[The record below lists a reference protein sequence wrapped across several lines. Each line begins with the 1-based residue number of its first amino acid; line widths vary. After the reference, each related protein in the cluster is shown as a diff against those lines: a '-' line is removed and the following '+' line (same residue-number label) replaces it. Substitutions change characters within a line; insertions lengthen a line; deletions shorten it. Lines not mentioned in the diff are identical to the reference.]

1 MFDIFKIFS
10 FLKKTFSR
18 KDVLLIV
25 LLISLYFL
33 TRLIN
38 LDKFPI
44 FSDEGIYI
52 RWAKVAWHDASWRF
66 ISLTDG
72 KQPLQTWGTIPFL
85 KLFPDNALLAGRLF
99 AVTTGFIALVGIFS
113 ILFFLFGK
121 TSALIGSFLYIITPF
136 FLFFDRIA
144 LVDSGVNAGFIWILF
159 LTIVLA
165 KNRKLETALMLGFI
179 GGFFLLA
186 KSSVRIFLMLG
197 VFAPLLFLAKD
208 WKKLFKNALNFY
220 LLFGLS
226 LIIALVIYNVQ
237 RLSPFFHY
245 VAQKNLTFV
254 LSFDEFLKTP
264 FKLFFNNISLTPL
277 YIWWESGFVM
287 PLLAILGI
295 ISLAKKDKKLAGYLF
310 IWLILPFI
318 AIVFFTKVLFP
329 RYMIFFASLLLILS
343 SYLLSHISYL
353 SPPNSY
359 LLTPNRIR
367 TLLLVLIF
375 LAVSY
380 FNYTILFDYKNIPFP
395 QVDRGQY
402 IEGWPAGWGIKEFM
416 DFARVQSQ
424 TKPVIIIA
432 EGNFGM
438 AGDVLDVFLKR
449 SDKDKITIK
458 GYWPLGEEQLRENI
472 PFLKD
477 NYVYAFFSHQ
487 ETFPDS
493 WPLKH
498 FKTITKPGN
507 QSTFRIFELISSR

>member
-1 MFDIFKIFS
+1 MFDLFKIFS

-18 KDVLLIV
+18 KDVLIII
-25 LLISLYFL
+25 LLISLFFL
-33 TRLIN
+33 TRLVN

-52 RWAKVAWHDASWRF
+52 RWAKVAWHDSSWRF

-85 KLFPDNALLAGRLF
+85 KLFPDNSLLAGRLF
-99 AVTTGFIALVGIFS
+99 STTTGLAALTGTFL

-121 TSALIGSFLYIITPF
+121 TGAFIGSFLYIITPF
-136 FLFFDRIA
+136 FLFFDRIS

-165 KNRKLETALMLGFI
+165 KKRKLETALLLGFI

-197 VFAPLLFLAKD
+197 VFAPLLFLGKN
-208 WKKLFKNALNFY
+208 WKKLFRESLNYY

-226 LIIALVIYNVQ
+226 VGIAIVIYNVQ
-237 RLSPFFHY
+237 RLSPFFQF
-245 VAQKNLTFV
+245 VDKKNLSFV
-254 LSFDEFLKTP
+254 LSFDEFLRDP
-264 FKLFFNNISLTPL
+264 FQLFLNNIVFTPL
-277 YIWWESGFVM
+277 YIFWESGFVV

-295 ISLAKKDKKLAGYLF
+295 IALAKKDKRLTGYLF
-310 IWLILPFI
+310 IWFILPFI

-329 RYMIFFASLLLILS
+329 RYLIFLTSLLLILAT
-343 SYLLSHISYL
+343 YLLVNISKKA
-353 SPPNSY
+353 
-359 LLTPNRIR
+359 RV
-367 TLLLVLIF
+367 LLLILVI
-375 LAVSY
+375 LAVAY
-380 FNYTILFDYKNIPFP
+380 FDYTIIFDYKNIPFP

-402 IEGWPAGWGIKEFM
+402 IEGWPAGWGVKEFM

-424 TKPVIIIA
+424 IKPVVIIA

-449 SDKDKITIK
+449 DDKITIK
-458 GYWPLGEEQLRENI
+458 AYWPLGDEQLRENL
-472 PFLKD
+472 PLLKD
-477 NYVYAFFSHQ
+477 NNVFVFFSHQ
-487 ETFPDS
+487 EEVPKNWSIMLEPFQV
-493 WPLKH
+493 
-498 FKTITKPGN
+498 ITKPKN
-507 QSTFRIFELISSR
+507 KSTFRIFELVGKK

>member
-25 LLISLYFL
+25 FLIGLYFL

-99 AVTTGFIALVGIFS
+99 AVATGFVALTGIFL

-165 KNRKLETALMLGFI
+165 KNRKLETALILGFI

-197 VFAPLLFLAKD
+197 VFASLLFFQKD

-237 RLSPFFHY
+237 RLSPFFQF
-245 VAQKNLTFV
+245 VDKKNLTFIM
-254 LSFDEFLKTP
+254 SFDEFIKTP
-264 FKLFFNNISLTPL
+264 FQYFVNNIKYTPL

-287 PLLAILGI
+287 PLLAIPGI
-295 ISLAKKDKKLAGYLF
+295 VFLAKKDKKLASYLF
-310 IWLILPFI
+310 IWFILPFI
-318 AIVFFTKVLFP
+318 AIIFFTKVLFP
-329 RYMIFFASLLLILS
+329 RYMIFFASLFLILS
-343 SYLLSHISYL
+343 TYFLANISKKL
-353 SPPNSY
+353 
-359 LLTPNRIR
+359 R
-367 TLLLVLIF
+367 TIFLILII

-395 QVDRGQY
+395 EVDRGQY
-402 IEGWPAGWGIKEFM
+402 LEGWPAGWGIKEFM

-424 TKPVIIIA
+424 AKPVVIIA

-458 GYWPLGEEQLRENI
+458 GYWPLGEKQLRENL
-472 PFLKD
+472 PLLKD

-487 ETFPDS
+487 EEFPDS
-493 WPLKH
+493 WPLKY

-507 QSTFRIFELISSR
+507 KSTFRIFELINR

>member
-1 MFDIFKIFS
+1 MFDIFKVFV

-18 KDVLLIV
+18 KDFLLIF
-25 LLISLYFL
+25 LLISLYLL
-33 TRLIN
+33 TRLVN

-52 RWAKVAWHDASWRF
+52 RWAKVAWHDSYWRF

-85 KLFPDNALLAGRLF
+85 KLFPDNSLLAGRLF
-99 AVTTGFIALVGIFS
+99 SVTTGFIALTGTFS
-113 ILFFLFGK
+113 VLFFLFGK
-121 TSALIGSFLYIITPF
+121 KSAFIGSFLYIITPF
-136 FLFFDRIA
+136 FLFFDRIS

-165 KNRKLETALMLGFI
+165 KNKKLETALLLGFI

-186 KSSVRIFLMLG
+186 KSSVRIFFMLG
-197 VFAPLLFLAKD
+197 FFAPLLYLEKD
-208 WKKLFKNALNFY
+208 LKKLFKNALNYY

-237 RLSPFFHY
+237 RLSPFFQF
-245 VAQKNLTFV
+245 VDKKNLGFV
-254 LSFDEFLKTP
+254 MGFDEFLKTP
-264 FKLFFNNISLTPL
+264 FKVFFDNLGPTPL

-287 PLLAILGI
+287 PLLAIFGI
-295 ISLAKKDKKLAGYLF
+295 VALAKKDKKLAGYLF
-310 IWLILPFI
+310 LWFILPFI
-318 AIVFFTKVLFP
+318 AIIFFTKVLFP
-329 RYMIFFASLLLILS
+329 RYMIFFGSLLLILATYFLANIS
-343 SYLLSHISYL
+343 KKRRAILLISIL
-353 SPPNSY
+353 
-359 LLTPNRIR
+359 
-367 TLLLVLIF
+367 F
-375 LAVSY
+375 AVSY
-380 FNYTILFDYKNIPFP
+380 FNYTIIFDYKNIPFP

-424 TKPVIIIA
+424 TKPVVIIA

-449 SDKDKITIK
+449 DDKITIK
-458 GYWPLGEEQLRENI
+458 AYWPLGEVQLRDNL
-472 PFLKD
+472 PLLKD

-487 ETFPDS
+487 EEFPGN
-493 WPLKH
+493 WPISLKP

-507 QSTFRIFELISSR
+507 KSTFRIFELINN